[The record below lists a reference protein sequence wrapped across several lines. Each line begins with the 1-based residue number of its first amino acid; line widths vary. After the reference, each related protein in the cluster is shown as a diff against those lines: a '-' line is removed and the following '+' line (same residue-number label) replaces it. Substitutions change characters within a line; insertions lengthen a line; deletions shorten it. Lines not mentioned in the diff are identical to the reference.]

1 MTLSEKG
8 DNALDAVPTYL
19 QESDLEDAVT
29 LLKRDLKWT
38 LVRTMSTTE
47 EDDNGNNNSS

>member
-1 MTLSEKG
+1 MTLNEKG
-8 DNALDAVPTYL
+8 ENALDSVPTYL
-19 QESDLEDAVT
+19 QACDLEDAVG

-47 EDDNGNNNSS
+47 EDDNGNNAV